1 MDLASNN
8 AETLKKAQNGDK
20 NALDTVVSANMGL
33 VKAIAKRF
41 IGRGTE
47 FEDLVQ
53 IGSIGLVKAV
63 RNFDVSAGNRF
74 STYAF
79 PLITGEIKKHLRDDG
94 TIKVSR
100 TLKRDAAVVNRARQE
115 YIKENG
121 EEPTLSYLAEK
132 SGLDAEEVVRAIEA
146 STPVLSFSYQND
158 DGDKTMENL
167 VGTDNIGDVC
177 EKISLRQSLSALEKT
192 EREIVVYRYYLC
204 LSQKET
210 GERLG
215 LTQVMVSRKEKK
227 ILEKLKN
234 ELS

>member
-1 MDLASNN
+1 MTSYDFSEAI
-8 AETLKKAQNGDK
+8 ERAQNGDR
-20 NALDTVVSANMGL
+20 NALDSVVTSNLGL

-47 FEDLVQ
+47 YEDLVQ
-53 IGSIGLVKAV
+53 IGSIGLMKAV
-63 RNFDVSAGNRF
+63 RNFDVLAGTRF

-100 TLKRDAAVVNRARQE
+100 VLKHDASVVNRIRQE

-121 EEPTLSYLAEK
+121 EEPPLSVITEK
-132 SGLDAEEVVRAIEA
+132 SGLDAAEVARAIEA

-158 DGDKTMENL
+158 EGDRTVEDM
-167 VGTDNIGDVC
+167 VGSDNIGELC
-177 EKISLRQSLSALEKT
+177 EKISLRQSLMLLEKT
-192 EREIVVYRYYLC
+192 EREIVVDRYFLG

-227 ILEKLKN
+227 ILEKLRD
-234 ELS
+234 ELT